1 MPVMKWLRV
10 DDSESFDFNFF
21 HTMHGGVGRSALKAR
36 EEDEQARAALGLAH
50 AEERARECAAR
61 MAAFK
66 TALESFALSHRA
78 EIARDPE
85 FRRDFVRIARSIGVD
100 PLASSKSIWASALGV
115 GSFYFELGVR
125 AASVCMATRAANG
138 GLISLAELT
147 NRLAML
153 GGGRGS
159 VVGAPSQDDVL
170 AALGK
175 LAVLGD
181 GFQEVKIG
189 GTRFI
194 RSVPDALSPD
204 AAAVLGAVERA
215 NGCAFVDAASIIS
228 RLGWSMSRTSDALDA
243 LLRDGVAWVDKQA
256 SPPRY
261 FFPSLNASA

>member
-1 MPVMKWLRV
+1 
-10 DDSESFDFNFF
+10 
-21 HTMHGGVGRSALKAR
+21 MHSGVGRSALKAR

-61 MAAFK
+61 MTAFK

-159 VVGAPSQDDVL
+159 VVGAPSQDDVS

-194 RSVPDALSPD
+194 RSVPDALSSD
-204 AAAVLGAVERA
+204 AAAVLGAVERIGGTGA
-215 NGCAFVDAASIIS
+215 GGGGGSAFVDAPSIVS
-228 RLGWSMSRTSDALDA
+228 RLGWSLSRTNDALDA
-243 LLRDGVAWVDKQA
+243 LLRDGVAWVDKQV

-261 FFPSLNASA
+261 FFPSLNTVA